1 MQLEELLGEELY
13 AKVKAKIDEKNA
25 NEPDKLKHVRYAD
38 LSEGGYVSKA
48 KYDTDLAEKKNL
60 EEQLKTLN
68 GTIKELQDSNKDN
81 TQLQDTIAQLK
92 KDLAQKQTE
101 NQNMVKTY
109 ALKEQLTKAGVLD
122 ADYLIYRH
130 GGIDKFNFDKDN
142 NPIGVEDAIKP
153 YKADTTM
160 AHLFKTEEKTT
171 PYSPTGGS
179 GGSNKNPFAKDT
191 YNMTEQ
197 AQLFK
202 ANPEQARAM
211 AAAAGVTI

>member
-13 AKVKAKIDEKNA
+13 TRVKAKIDEKNA
-25 NEPDKLKHVRYAD
+25 KETDKLKHVRYAD

-60 EEQLKTLN
+60 EEQIKTLN
-68 GTIKELQDSNKDN
+68 GTIKELQDNNKDN
-81 TQLQDTIAQLK
+81 TQLQSTIEQLK

-101 NQNMVKTY
+101 NLNMVKTY
-109 ALKEQLTKAGVLD
+109 ALKEQLAKAGVLD

-142 NPIGVEDAIKP
+142 NPIGVEDTIKP

-160 AHLFKTEEKTT
+160 AHLFKTEEKKP

-179 GGSNKNPFAKDT
+179 GGNNKNPFAKDT

-202 ANPEQARAM
+202 TNPEQARAM